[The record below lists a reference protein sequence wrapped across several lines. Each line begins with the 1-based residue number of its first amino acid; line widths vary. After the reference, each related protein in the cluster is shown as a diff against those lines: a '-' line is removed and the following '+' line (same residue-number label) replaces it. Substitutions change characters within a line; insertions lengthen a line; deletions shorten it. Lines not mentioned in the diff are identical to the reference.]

1 MQSKNRVELVDFE
14 TAVPTTPQDTAAL
27 ARAREQSYQMDSY
40 EYLEFLL
47 TFTKD
52 IPSSSIP
59 DGPWPEP
66 FEL

>member
-1 MQSKNRVELVDFE
+1 MPSIKRVEPIDFE
-14 TAVPTTPQDTAAL
+14 TAVPTTADDVAAL
-27 ARAREQSYQMDSY
+27 ARARELSYQMDSY

-52 IPSSSIP
+52 VPSSREI